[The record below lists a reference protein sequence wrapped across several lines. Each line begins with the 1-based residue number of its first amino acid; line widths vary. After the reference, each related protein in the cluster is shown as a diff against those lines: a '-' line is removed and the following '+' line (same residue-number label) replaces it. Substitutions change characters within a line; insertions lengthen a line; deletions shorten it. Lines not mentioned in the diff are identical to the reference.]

1 MAKKKQKKQKKQQAT
16 PVFSRNKYIKEKG
29 RSLPIVACWVQEDW
43 EKKGLTYVLVVR
55 QHKTGNYTVGAFLV
69 DTYCLGVKD
78 SLLRFHIDEQEY
90 KILLENIGNIFPLKE
105 ISYVEAHNL
114 IYGAIA
120 FAEEAGIS
128 PHKSFAVSQ
137 YLLEEDTED
146 IPLLDMPF
154 GQDGKYYLCANSML
168 ELNTYLPILEQN
180 LSPDEF
186 KYDLIDE
193 DEDEDEEVEKKEDF
207 DPEVWNNMLDRL
219 EKMNKL
225 PDEKYSYQH
234 GAYPTTLQVKHQQL
248 VHLFYDPK
256 YAYGFPD
263 EIVQEIL
270 NLPHEELRHDIEQI
284 CLYETGCTC
293 DTITDEMWN
302 QDYHSALIHSL
313 FFLGELKNP
322 DSLPVVLEMLKQN
335 DAYLE
340 YHFGDLGTECFPL
353 TIYFLGREHLE
364 ELYDYMQTPGLD
376 MYARTYVVTAVKL
389 IAIHE
394 PERRPEVIDW
404 FHRLLQF
411 YLPNLASCYCC
422 SGVLISMITAELLD
436 IRAIELLPDLKAL
449 YDTDLVD
456 TLSCGNYTRIEQCMT
471 ESSRP
476 RPRLNENLYDIFGR
490 YHRLNRF
497 KQNMKSSS

>member
-1 MAKKKQKKQKKQQAT
+1 MAKKKQKKQQAT
-16 PVFSRNKYIKEKG
+16 PAFSPNKYIKEKG

-43 EKKGLTYVLVVR
+43 EKAGLSYVLVVR

-78 SLLRFHIDEQEY
+78 SFFRFHIDEQEY
-90 KILLENIGNIFPLKE
+90 KMLLEKIGNIFPLKE

-128 PHKSFAVSQ
+128 PNKSFAVTQ
-137 YLLEEDTED
+137 YLLEENTED

-180 LSPDEF
+180 LSPNEF
-186 KYDLIDE
+186 KYDLMDK
-193 DEDEDEEVEKKEDF
+193 DEDEEEEEKEDF
-207 DPEVWNNMLDRL
+207 DPEIWNNMLDKL

-225 PDEKYSYQH
+225 PNEKYTYQH

-248 VHLFYDPK
+248 VNLFYDPK

-335 DAYLE
+335 RNYYD
-340 YHFGDLGTECFPL
+340 YHFGDLAEEAFIPTLYLLGHERLECL
-353 TIYFLGREHLE
+353 M
-364 ELYDYMQTPGLD
+364 DYMQTPGLYPFARVKVS
-376 MYARTYVVTAVKL
+376 YAVPM
-389 IAIHE
+389 IARLE
-394 PERRPEVIDW
+394 PNRRAEVIDW
-404 FHRLLQF
+404 FRRLLQF
-411 YLPNLASCYCC
+411 YQPNLTSCHCC
-422 SGVLISMITAELLD
+422 DGGLIGMITTELLGLQ
-436 IRAIELLPDLKAL
+436 ATELLPEIKAL
-449 YDTDLVD
+449 YDTGLVD
-456 TLSCGNYTRIEQCMT
+456 EMCCGNYQKVEKEMT
-471 ESSRP
+471 HPSFP
-476 RPRLNENLYDIFGR
+476 HGDHANYYALTIFGR